1 MLKSHFIVSDKSIE
15 EWSYK
20 KMSEK
25 TTISTFG
32 ACAWDM
38 LQKSDVYT
46 EFYCILRIID
56 RFYKI

>member
-25 TTISTFG
+25 KTISTFG

-38 LQKSDVYT
+38 L
-46 EFYCILRIID
+46 
-56 RFYKI
+56 